1 MIIGKKNW
9 ILSKKIDLSEQFGTV
24 EEAWIILRE
33 PNTDQVMALRELAT
47 LNERVMLAGVKDI
60 MASLIVDHNFYA
72 DEATKLEPNAA
83 LDFVYDKPMAAVEL
97 VGKYLEWAFEPFRR
111 AGQAADKQSM

>member
-9 ILSKKIDLSEQFGTV
+9 ILSKKIDLTEQFG
-24 EEAWIILRE
+24 EEAWITLRE

-47 LNERVMLAGVKDI
+47 LKEREMLAGVKDM
-60 MASLIVDHNFYA
+60 MASLVVDHNFYA
-72 DEATKLEPNAA
+72 DEATKLEPKVA
-83 LDFVYDKPMAAVEL
+83 LDFVYDKPMAALEL

-111 AGQAADKQSM
+111 AGQSTDKQSM

>member
-9 ILSKKIDLSEQFGTV
+9 ILSKKIDLTEQFG
-24 EEAWIILRE
+24 EEAWVILRE

-47 LNERVMLAGVKDI
+47 LKEREILAGVKDM

-72 DEATKLEPNAA
+72 DEATKLEPKAA
-83 LDFVYDKPMAAVEL
+83 LDFVYDKPMAALEL
-97 VGKYLEWAFEPFRR
+97 VGKYLGWAFEPFRR